1 MQPTRTVVL
10 GSTGFTGRLVAAAL
24 ARGPRPFL
32 LTARDPGKLARLA
45 AETGGAETL
54 PLDVTDPGAVRLALR
69 PGDVVVNCAG
79 PFTELGEAVVGA
91 AVDAGAHYLD
101 TTGEQR
107 FMWSVLQRYGEPA
120 SRAGVAVVNAMAF
133 EYALGDCAAPLA
145 AEGLARPLLSVDV
158 TYAWRGVES
167 GTSRGT
173 RRSALRILGRRGYAY
188 LRGRWVLEAPASRRR
203 EVRLPEG
210 RTRSAVSFP
219 AGEVL
224 TIPRHL
230 EVEQVRGWMVVQ
242 RRLAKLLPP
251 VAPVLPPLIRAA
263 TPLLDR
269 WLTGA
274 PDGPGDAKRDES
286 EFVVQ
291 VEAVGADGG
300 TRGVRVS
307 GRDPYGLTAEIA
319 VLAAERLHGR
329 VGERTPAGV
338 LAPAQVLDPRP
349 FLSAL
354 APHGT
359 VLDET
364 QETPA

>member
-1 MQPTRTVVL
+1 MHSTRTVVL
-10 GSTGFTGRLVAAAL
+10 GSTGFTGRLVAGVL
-24 ARGPRPFL
+24 ARGTRPFL
-32 LTARDPGKLARLA
+32 LTGRDPGKLARLA
-45 AETGGAETL
+45 EEVGGAETL
-54 PLDVTDPGAVRLALR
+54 PLDVTDPRAVRLALR
-69 PGDVVVNCAG
+69 PRDVVINCAG

-91 AVDAGAHYLD
+91 SVEAGAHYLD

-107 FMWSVLQRYGEPA
+107 FMWSVLERYGRPA
-120 SRAGVAVVNAMAF
+120 SSAGVAVVNAMAF
-133 EYALGDCAAPLA
+133 EYALGDCAAVLA
-145 AEGLARPLLSVDV
+145 AEGLSRPLRSVDV

-173 RRSALRILGRRGYAY
+173 RKSALRILGRRGYAY
-188 LRGRWVLEAPASRRR
+188 LRGRWVLEAPAARRR

-224 TIPRHL
+224 TVPRHL
-230 EVEQVRGWMVVQ
+230 EVERVRGWMVVQ
-242 RRLAKLLPP
+242 RHLAKLLPP
-251 VAPVLPPLIRAA
+251 VAPVLPPLVHAA

-291 VEAVGADGG
+291 VEAVGADGA
-300 TRGVRVS
+300 TRRVRVI

-319 VLAAERLHGR
+319 VLAAERLHEGAGDGAP
-329 VGERTPAGV
+329 VGV

-349 FLSAL
+349 FFSAL
-354 APHGT
+354 APYGAF
-359 VLDET
+359 LEET
-364 QETPA
+364 PETPA